1 MKLFS
6 GFLRRSQNACRF
18 EYLGHLGSGGEGSV
32 ELLWD
37 RQLARRVTC
46 KQLYRSEASRTGSE
60 MALDVARR
68 LASITGDGV
77 PRVLQLLSRN
87 GHNCLLIE
95 YTEGVSLE
103 RLRSQAVPV
112 WGDIEILSFVLEL
125 ARTVSKLHQGGVVHG
140 DLSPANVLIDPMGCV
155 RLVDFGQAAAMGQC
169 LNGAITPGFS
179 APECAGGVA
188 ADPSLDVYGIGA
200 LLQWLLHPF
209 KPYTPDLS
217 AWGRVNGTINPSN
230 PSHNPSHLRVT
241 LQRCAEMMLSPL
253 PERRPTLDVLIADWV
268 RLERQMPVSVQRQW
282 VTDAK
287 MLSDDHNGFDADKGM
302 HYRDALVGDAACAE
316 SVVSFECA
324 GEPVEGSAGEGAV
337 EGAEKTIA
345 RSNAGTPESRFRSAI
360 AQCGLAYIT
369 RLSTC
374 IPFIAAVIFTI
385 ALLRT
390 VMVIATAEGSEPH
403 FAISRFEV
411 AAVTRLPV
419 ALDRAW
425 LLSRLNHHGRGLG
438 GYSGMQGAIEGA
450 FELSVVCM
458 GQVCQ
463 LGLWRSDDAGAAH
476 QSLVLAGSE
485 LALWDGAIRDLLR
498 LAVLPLAND

>member
-1 MKLFS
+1 VKLFS
-6 GFLRRSQNACRF
+6 GFLRRSQDACRF

-112 WGDIEILSFVLEL
+112 WGDIEILSFVLDL

-140 DLSPANVLIDPMGCV
+140 DISPANVLIDPMGSV

-169 LNGAITPGFS
+169 FNGAITPGFS
-179 APECAGGVA
+179 APECTVGVT

-209 KPYTPDLS
+209 KPNTPDLS
-217 AWGRVNGTINPSN
+217 AWGRVNGALN
-230 PSHNPSHLRVT
+230 PSHNPSHLRTT
-241 LQRCAEMMLSPL
+241 LHRCAEMMLSPL
-253 PERRPTLDVLIADWV
+253 PERRPALDVLIADWV
-268 RLERQMPVSVQRQW
+268 RLERQTPVSAQKQW

-287 MLSDDHNGFDADKGM
+287 MLSDNHNGLDADKGV
-302 HYRDALVGDAACAE
+302 HSRGALAEDATCAE
-316 SVVSFECA
+316 SVISFECA
-324 GEPVEGSAGEGAV
+324 GEPVEGSAGEGAL
-337 EGAEKTIA
+337 ERAEKTSA
-345 RSNAGTPESRFRSAI
+345 RSNAGTPESRFRSPI
-360 AQCGLAYIT
+360 GQCVWAYIT

-374 IPFIAAVIFTI
+374 IPFIAAVIFTS

-390 VMVIATAEGSEPH
+390 VMVTAIAEGSEPH
-403 FAISRFEV
+403 FAINRFEV

-425 LLSRLNHHGRGLG
+425 LLSRLDHHGRGLG

-463 LGLWRSDDAGAAH
+463 LGLWRSDAAWAAH

>member
-6 GFLRRSQNACRF
+6 GFLSNPQDARRF
-18 EYLGHLGSGGEGSV
+18 EYLGRLGCGGEGSV

-46 KQLYRSEASRTGSE
+46 KQLHRSEASQTDTE
-60 MALDVARR
+60 KALEVARR
-68 LASITGDGV
+68 LASITVDGV

-87 GHNCLLIE
+87 GQHCLLIE

-112 WGDIEILSFVLEL
+112 WGDIEILSFALDL
-125 ARTVSKLHQGGVVHG
+125 ARTVSKLHEGGVVHG
-140 DLSPANVLIDPMGCV
+140 DLSPTNVLIDPIGCV

-169 LNGAITPGFS
+169 LSGAITPGFS
-179 APECAGGVA
+179 APECAAGVA

-200 LLQWLLHPF
+200 VLQWLLQPSGSN
-209 KPYTPDLS
+209 TRSLS
-217 AWGRVNGTINPSN
+217 ALDRVNGTLN
-230 PSHNPSHLRVT
+230 PSHNPSHLRTT
-241 LQRCAEMMLSPL
+241 LQRCTEMMLSPL

-268 RLERQMPVSVQRQW
+268 RLERQMPVSAQRQW
-282 VTDAK
+282 VADAK
-287 MLSDDHNGFDADKGM
+287 MLSDDHNGFDADKVPQ
-302 HYRDALVGDAACAE
+302 YRGALVGDGACAE
-316 SVVSFECA
+316 SLVFSGGA
-324 GEPVEGSAGEGAV
+324 GEPAEVSAGEGAV
-337 EGAEKTIA
+337 ERAEKMIA
-345 RSNAGTPESRFRSAI
+345 RSSAGGPAFRFRTPV
-360 AQCGLAYIT
+360 AQFGLVHIS
-369 RLSTC
+369 RMSTC
-374 IPFIAAVIFTI
+374 IPSVAAMIFTG
-385 ALLRT
+385 ALLLA
-390 VMVIATAEGSEPH
+390 VMLTATAEGSKPH
-403 FAISRFEV
+403 FAINRFEV

-425 LLSRLNHHGRGLG
+425 LLSRLHHHGRGLSG
-438 GYSGMQGAIEGA
+438 HSGMQGATESA

>member
-6 GFLRRSQNACRF
+6 GFLSRSQDACRF
-18 EYLGHLGSGGEGSV
+18 EYLGRLGSGGEGSV

-46 KQLYRSEASRTGSE
+46 KQLHRSEARQTGSE

-68 LASITGDGV
+68 LASITVDGV

-87 GHNCLLIE
+87 GQDCLLIE

-103 RLRSQAVPV
+103 SLRSQAAPF
-112 WGDIEILSFVLEL
+112 WGDIEILSFALDL

-140 DLSPANVLIDPMGCV
+140 DLSPTNVLIDPMGSV

-179 APECAGGVA
+179 APECAAGVA

-209 KPYTPDLS
+209 KPNTHGLS
-217 AWGRVNGTINPSN
+217 AWGRVKGTINPSN
-230 PSHNPSHLRVT
+230 PSHLRTT
-241 LQRCAEMMLSPL
+241 LHRCAEMMLSPL

-268 RLERQMPVSVQRQW
+268 RLERQMPVSAQRQW
-282 VTDAK
+282 VADAK
-287 MLSDDHNGFDADKGM
+287 MLSDDHNGFDVDKGE
-302 HYRDALVGDAACAE
+302 HYRGVLAGDAACAE
-316 SVVSFECA
+316 SLVSFE
-324 GEPVEGSAGEGAV
+324 GTRNPVELSAGQGAV
-337 EGAEKTIA
+337 ERAEKTIA
-345 RSNAGTPESRFRSAI
+345 RSNAGAPESRFRWPI
-360 AQCGLAYIT
+360 AQFVLAHIS
-369 RLSTC
+369 RMPTC
-374 IPFIAAVIFTI
+374 IPFIAAMIFTS
-385 ALLRT
+385 ALLLA
-390 VMVIATAEGSEPH
+390 VMVTATAEGSKPR
-403 FAISRFEV
+403 FAINRFEV

-425 LLSRLNHHGRGLG
+425 LLSRLHYHGRGLSG
-438 GYSGMQGAIEGA
+438 HSGMQGATESA

-463 LGLWRSDDAGAAH
+463 LGFWRSDAAWAAH
-476 QSLVLAGSE
+476 QSLVLADSE